1 MKPEETRS
9 GTHPAPE
16 SRGRSLVDRL
26 LLRGPGALGE
36 VELIALIIGKGGR
49 GRSVFE
55 SAADLFSRSGGLRGF
70 RSLSPHEMMRLPGV
84 GKATAARL
92 AASVEIGLRVTGSC
106 PGPGSPIRS
115 SRDVHGRVAPALAS
129 MDREIFLVLGL
140 SSKNRIILE
149 HRAAEG
155 CLNEC
160 PVSPR
165 EVFGPLLRSPAAAA
179 ILVHNHPSGDPAPS
193 SEDRLLTLRM
203 CESGR
208 LLGIRVLDHIIVGA
222 GTYYSFRDD
231 GALE

>member
-1 MKPEETRS
+1 MKPGQARNR
-9 GTHPAPE
+9 PPPE
-16 SRGRSLVDRL
+16 NPRREGPVDRL
-26 LLRGPGALGE
+26 LLRGPAALGE
-36 VELIALIIGKGGR
+36 VELLAVILGTGR
-49 GRSVFE
+49 GRRSGHE
-55 SAADLFSRSGGLRGF
+55 TAAELFIRTGGLRGF
-70 RSLSPHEMMRLPGV
+70 RGLSPHEVMKLPGV
-84 GKATAARL
+84 GRAAAARL
-92 AASVEIGLRVTGSC
+92 AASVEIGLRVC
-106 PGPGSPIRS
+106 AAHPDPGSPIRS
-115 SRDVHGRVAPALAS
+115 SRDVHGRVGPSLAS

-140 SSKNRIILE
+140 SSRNRIILE

-165 EVFGPLLRSPAAAA
+165 DVFGPLLRSPAASA

-222 GTYYSFRDD
+222 GRYYSFRDD
-231 GALE
+231 GAME